1 MPLPHTLLAALH
13 TCCPICTTTHCCRCG
28 MATTC
33 KGDWDASPSHPRS
46 YSASAPLRMPTS
58 SSTALGRDTPTPSTS
73 SPALGYNTT
82 YTPPPCA
89 VLTHFPAACTLGTL
103 AALLA
108 FERAAVVQNQ
118 GSPGRATDKALLG
131 SIYAV
136 VWCIEGPSYLWW
148 SHHESQ
154 ARSVYGGSSYRGS
167 NNMMRSCKKHPTLL
181 LLIALSY
188 LPGYVVTLLQAGLCS
203 WVDIGTWMARALVY
217 GTVLR
222 VLRAGVAECLQGPY
236 QTAMEQKE
244 TEKPSCPSSATLSPC
259 TDWVFGP
266 MVETAHALCDGMIYL
281 LLQGMHQKDQETE

>member
-1 MPLPHTLLAALH
+1 MTASRAVHQPWMQDDDSACGRSTMFYFPPSSPRPQQPQHTPQLDNAPPTHAPRRTPHVLPHLHHNTLLQVWDGYNVQGRLGCLTLSPALILSLS
-13 TCCPICTTTHCCRCG
+13 PATHAHLLFNCSRAG
-28 MATTC
+28 
-33 KGDWDASPSHPRS
+33 HPH
-46 YSASAPLRMPTS
+46 
-58 SSTALGRDTPTPSTS
+58 PSTS

-236 QTAMEQKE
+236 Q
-244 TEKPSCPSSATLSPC
+244 
-259 TDWVFGP
+259 
-266 MVETAHALCDGMIYL
+266 
-281 LLQGMHQKDQETE
+281 